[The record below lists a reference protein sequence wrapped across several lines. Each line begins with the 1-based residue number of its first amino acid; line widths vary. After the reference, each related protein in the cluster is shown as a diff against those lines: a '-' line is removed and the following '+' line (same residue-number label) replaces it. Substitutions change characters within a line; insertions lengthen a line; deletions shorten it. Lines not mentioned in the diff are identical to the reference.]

1 MGRKYLISQY
11 LESIP
16 LFMIVEE
23 YLRQRAED
31 PKNTYRALKVDL
43 MHYCDYLAETYRRGV
58 GTLIFN
64 DATKSTIEAW
74 REKCLQ
80 DSSPRT
86 VARRIAHVKVFFK
99 FITEKHYAFNPAQ
112 DIKSPTLDKLKFK
125 ALTDKQYDQLLIN
138 IEKLPVRN
146 WFLILLLL
154 NTGIRREEAR
164 TITIGNLSE
173 DWKWLE
179 NVKGKGNKKRNIPLN
194 KEFRRSILRY
204 MDWRKQYPM
213 GLEYPLLVS
222 NNSAKKSKPDSWRLN
237 GKTVYRIVNDAL
249 KEVTTDDL
257 AHPHTLRHT
266 FARRS
271 LASIGAKITN
281 ASKALTMVKEMLGH
295 SSIETTMI
303 YLNNDKNEIL
313 ELMEDFA

>member
-1 MGRKYLISQY
+1 MSRKYLISQY

-31 PKNTYRALKVDL
+31 PINTYRALKVDL
-43 MHYCDYLAETYRRGV
+43 MHYCNYLAETNRRGI

-64 DATKSTIEAW
+64 DATKSSIEAW
-74 REKCLQ
+74 RDKCLLE
-80 DSSPRT
+80 SSPKT
-86 VARRIAHVKVFFK
+86 VSRRVAHVKVFFK
-99 FITEKHYAFNPAQ
+99 VVTEKHFAFNPAK
-112 DIKSPTLDKLKFK
+112 DVKSPTLNKPKFK
-125 ALTDKQYDQLLIN
+125 ALNENQYDKLLIN

-146 WFLILLLL
+146 WFIVLLLL
-154 NTGIRREEAR
+154 NTGLRRDEAR

-179 NVKGKGNKKRNIPLN
+179 NVKGKGNKARNIPLN

-213 GLEYPLLVS
+213 GPEYPLLVS

-237 GKTVYRIVNDAL
+237 GKTIYRIVNDAL